1 MADRE
6 KKVGAMETQK
16 FEYLENEKSYLDEI
30 KIMFHNYSR
39 AISWWK
45 KKRKIA
51 DTGFTVTNQT
61 FNKKYGVQE

>member
-16 FEYLENEKSYLDEI
+16 FEYLVNEKSYLDEI

-39 AISWWK
+39 AVSW
-45 KKRKIA
+45 
-51 DTGFTVTNQT
+51 
-61 FNKKYGVQE
+61 

>member
-1 MADRE
+1 MNCKIYLRLSCKAMADRE

-39 AISWWK
+39 AISW
-45 KKRKIA
+45 
-51 DTGFTVTNQT
+51 
-61 FNKKYGVQE
+61 